1 MKRLFTILLFL
12 VSILSLQ
19 IVAYAADDATLN
31 VTGTVSEENKT
42 ITVVI
47 GINSPTPFCGCSFNL
62 NYDSEILKFESLE
75 NGPVIENATVITNE
89 NYDENIIRVVCASA
103 RELPQSGNVITVTFT
118 YDISEN
124 KEVAF
129 QIEDCKIAGANGE
142 KIAFSV
148 NNASVNIPSGAKND
162 SSGTGSTTSDPTP
175 AKDDEKHTTTG
186 GSTSSGKGNKND
198 SSGTRPAE
206 KNNDKDGENGTVND
220 TQEKDA
226 EKDYEVF
233 LMSFSDVNENDW
245 FYKSVQYVYSKK
257 LMNGISPEI
266 FSPNS
271 GLTRAML
278 VTILY
283 RMENE
288 PECGKLVFEDVES
301 DTWYTDSVAWAA
313 ENGIV
318 NGIGNGLF
326 APNNYI
332 TREQIAVILYN
343 YANFKNHLTS
353 TRTDV
358 DKYSDGEAVSPWAKD
373 ALQWAAGNGV
383 INGKTTT
390 TLEPQGQATRAE
402 AATMLMRYLEKYD
415 K

>member
-129 QIEDCKIAGANGE
+129 QIEDCKIAGVNGE

-288 PECGKLVFEDVES
+288 PECGKLIFEDVES

-373 ALQWAAGNGV
+373 ALQWAVGNGV

-402 AATMLMRYLEKYD
+402 VATMLMRYMLLRN
-415 K
+415 

>member
-129 QIEDCKIAGANGE
+129 QIEDCKIAGVNGE

-288 PECGKLVFEDVES
+288 PECGKLIFEDVES

-373 ALQWAAGNGV
+373 ALQWAVGNGV

-402 AATMLMRYLEKYD
+402 AATMLMRYMLLRN
-415 K
+415 

>member
-19 IVAYAADDATLN
+19 IVAYATDDATLN
-31 VTGTVSEENKT
+31 VTGTVNEENKT

-288 PECGKLVFEDVES
+288 PECGKLIFEDVES
-301 DTWYTDSVAWAA
+301 DTWYTDSVAWAS

-373 ALQWAAGNGV
+373 ALQWAVGNGV

-402 AATMLMRYLEKYD
+402 AATMLMRYMLLRN
-415 K
+415 